1 MPLSNLTKMNS
12 KVSDSWDQIL
22 YLGSIFRKNVS
33 INIRLSDQSIVQS
46 MQLQLKMRF
55 GSKYERGILASDIFI
70 LILNF
75 VNFYLF
81 KLCYMYLIFRFG

>member
-1 MPLSNLTKMNS
+1 
-12 KVSDSWDQIL
+12 
-22 YLGSIFRKNVS
+22 
-33 INIRLSDQSIVQS
+33 

-75 VNFYLF
+75 VNFYYF